1 MLDEI
6 DIEILETVARFSD
19 SLKADILK
27 KCSVGRDRTT
37 VGRRIDGL
45 EADGLVLQD
54 KSRERGR
61 VFVTITQEGE
71 ELLAE
76 GKP

>member
-6 DIEILETVARFSD
+6 DIEILATVARFSD

-27 KCSVGRDRTT
+27 RCSVGRDRTT

-45 EADGLVLQD
+45 AEAGLVLQD

-61 VFVTITQEGE
+61 VFVRITPAGS
-71 ELLAE
+71 LALEE